1 MIQNK
6 ESFYLKYWDTINL
19 FRWGISQK
27 LSVNRFKWV
36 DNTSQLN
43 KHFMQN
49 DNGHS
54 DEGYFLEVDVRYSP
68 NLHNFHS
75 DLSLLPEGI
84 KIEKVKTCS

>member
-6 ESFYLKYWDTINL
+6 ESSYLKYWNVNNI
-19 FRWGISQK
+19 FWWGISQK

-54 DEGYFLEVDVRYSP
+54 DERYFLEVDVRYSP
-68 NLHNFHS
+68 NLHNFHN